1 MREFVKTTLIGGAV
15 FLIPLV
21 LVLFLLGYAISL
33 ARDALQPLLPMF
45 EFVQFG
51 PFGGVGMLTL
61 MAVLLLLLLSFAA
74 GVFARTRSGLR
85 VTGYVENSALGRL
98 PQYRMVRTMM
108 GTLSSSEPSADT
120 RAALLA
126 VEAGWQLCY
135 VVETLEN
142 GWLVVFVPEAP
153 NPMTGS
159 VMYYPPDRVR
169 QLRMSVVQAAGILQ
183 SLGIG
188 SAALLSGPDAEMLR
202 SPAS

>member
-33 ARDALQPLLPMF
+33 ARDALQPLLPLF
-45 EFVQFG
+45 EHVQFG

-61 MAVLLLLLLSFAA
+61 MAVLLLLILSFAA

-108 GTLSSSEPSADT
+108 GTLSSSQPSAET

-159 VMYYPPDRVR
+159 VMYYPPDRVV
-169 QLRMSVVQAAGILQ
+169 QLKMSVVQAAGILQ

-188 SAALLSGPDAEMLR
+188 SAALLSGADAAVL
-202 SPAS
+202 ASRAS

>member
-61 MAVLLLLLLSFAA
+61 MAALLLLILSFAA

-85 VTGYVENSALGRL
+85 VTDYVENSALGRL

-126 VEAGWQLCY
+126 IEAGWQLCY

-142 GWLVVFVPEAP
+142 GWLVVFVPESP

-169 QLRMSVVQAAGILQ
+169 QLKMSVVQAAGILQ
-183 SLGIG
+183 SLGMG

-202 SPAS
+202 PPAS